1 MASRPHSTFP
11 RQTPRNFFPWPV
23 YGERRGA
30 YVRHMKTWFITGAS
44 TGFGRELAAAVIA
57 HGDQVAVTARDV
69 SKVEDFAQDYP
80 LQAKPYALDVTQP
93 DSITTAM
100 AEAQRDFGR
109 LDVVVNNAGYGL
121 IGALEEC
128 SDEQMLRN
136 IETNLTGP
144 LRVMRAALP
153 MFRAQGGGHFINMGA
168 AAAISN
174 YAGFGVYGGAKA
186 GMELASEAVAAEAG
200 AFGVKVTVVI
210 PGPFRTEFIAR
221 SLDRA
226 AAGGT
231 PEYAGTAGKFLS
243 FLEKVDGK
251 QPGDPAAA
259 ARAIITAVESEKPP
273 FRLVLG
279 KYAYQ
284 KARRQLDKER
294 AELDAWENVGLPTDF
309 GV

>member
-1 MASRPHSTFP
+1 
-11 RQTPRNFFPWPV
+11 
-23 YGERRGA
+23 
-30 YVRHMKTWFITGAS
+30 MKTWFITGAS
-44 TGFGRELAAAVIA
+44 SGFGRELAAAVIA
-57 HGDQVAVTARDV
+57 HGDQVAVTARDI
-69 SKVEDFAQDYP
+69 SKIEDFVEDYP
-80 LQAKPYALDVTQP
+80 LQAKAYELDVTKP
-93 DSITTAM
+93 ESITAAL
-100 AEAQRDFGR
+100 AEARRDFGR

-136 IETNLTGP
+136 IDTNLTGP

-153 MFRAQGGGHFINMGA
+153 MFREQRSGHFINMGA

-174 YAGFGVYGGAKA
+174 YAGFCVYGGAKA
-186 GMELASEAVAAEAG
+186 GMELASESVASEG
-200 AFGVKVTVVI
+200 APFGVKVTVVI

-226 AAGGT
+226 TEPVA
-231 PEYAGTAGKFLS
+231 EYAATSGKFLS

-259 ARAIITAVESEKPP
+259 AQAIIAAVESEKPP

-294 AELDAWENVGLPTDF
+294 AELDAWEQVGLPTDF
-309 GV
+309 AG

>member
-1 MASRPHSTFP
+1 
-11 RQTPRNFFPWPV
+11 
-23 YGERRGA
+23 
-30 YVRHMKTWFITGAS
+30 MKTWFITGAS
-44 TGFGRELAAAVIA
+44 SGFGRALAAAVIA
-57 HGDQVAVTARDV
+57 HGHQVAVTARDV
-69 SKVEDFAQDYP
+69 SQVEDFVEDYP
-80 LQAKPYALDVTQP
+80 LQVRAYALDVLQP
-93 DSITTAM
+93 ESIRQAV
-100 AEAQRDFGR
+100 AEARRDFGR

-128 SDEQMLRN
+128 SEEQMLRN

-153 MFRAQGGGHFINMGA
+153 IFREQRGGHFINMGA

-174 YAGFGVYGGAKA
+174 YAGFSVYGGAKA
-186 GMELASEAVAAEAG
+186 GMELASEAVAAEA
-200 AFGVKVTVVI
+200 APFGVKVTIVI
-210 PGPFRTEFIAR
+210 PGPFRTDFITR

-226 AAGGT
+226 EQSV
-231 PEYAGTAGKFLS
+231 PEYAVTAGKFRG

-259 ARAIITAVESEKPP
+259 AQAIIQAVESDKPP

-284 KARRQLDKER
+284 KARRQLDR
-294 AELDAWENVGLPTDF
+294 LRGELDGWEPVGLATDYP
-309 GV
+309 V

>member
-1 MASRPHSTFP
+1 
-11 RQTPRNFFPWPV
+11 
-23 YGERRGA
+23 
-30 YVRHMKTWFITGAS
+30 MKTWFITGAS
-44 TGFGRELAAAVIA
+44 SGFGRELAAAVIA
-57 HGDQVAVTARDV
+57 HGDRVAVTARDV
-69 SKVEDFAQDYP
+69 SKVEDFVQDFP
-80 LQAKPYALDVTQP
+80 LQAKAYALDVTQP
-93 DSITTAM
+93 QSISAALT
-100 AEAQRDFGR
+100 EAQQDFGQ

-153 MFRAQGGGHFINMGA
+153 FFREQRAGHFINIGA

-174 YAGFGVYGGAKA
+174 YAGFCVYGGAKA
-186 GMELASEAVAAEAG
+186 GMELASEAVAAEASP
-200 AFGVKVTVVI
+200 FGVKVTVVI

-226 AAGGT
+226 AGGGL
-231 PEYAGTAGKFLS
+231 PEYAATSGKFLS

-259 ARAIITAVESEKPP
+259 ARAIIAVVQSDKPP

-284 KARRQLDKER
+284 KARRQLDQER
-294 AELDAWENVGLPTDF
+294 AELDAWEEVGLPTDF
-309 GV
+309 ST

>member
-1 MASRPHSTFP
+1 
-11 RQTPRNFFPWPV
+11 
-23 YGERRGA
+23 
-30 YVRHMKTWFITGAS
+30 MKTWFITGAS
-44 TGFGRELAAAVIA
+44 SGFGRALAAAVIA
-57 HGDQVAVTARDV
+57 HGHQVAVTARDV
-69 SKVEDFAQDYP
+69 SQVEDFVEDYP
-80 LQAKPYALDVTQP
+80 LQVRAYALDVLQP
-93 DSITTAM
+93 ESIRQAV
-100 AEAQRDFGR
+100 AEARRDFGR

-128 SDEQMLRN
+128 SEEQMLRN

-153 MFRAQGGGHFINMGA
+153 IFREQRGGHFINMGA

-174 YAGFGVYGGAKA
+174 YAGFSVYGGAKA
-186 GMELASEAVAAEAG
+186 GMELASEAVAAEA
-200 AFGVKVTVVI
+200 APFGVKVTIVI
-210 PGPFRTEFIAR
+210 PGPFRTDFISR

-226 AAGGT
+226 EQSV
-231 PEYAGTAGKFLS
+231 PEYAVTAGKFRG

-259 ARAIITAVESEKPP
+259 AQAIIQAVESDKPP

-284 KARRQLDKER
+284 KARRQLDR
-294 AELDAWENVGLPTDF
+294 LRGELDGWEPVGLATDYP
-309 GV
+309 V

>member
-1 MASRPHSTFP
+1 
-11 RQTPRNFFPWPV
+11 
-23 YGERRGA
+23 
-30 YVRHMKTWFITGAS
+30 MKTWFITGAS
-44 TGFGRELAAAVIA
+44 SGFGRELAAAVIA
-57 HGDQVAVTARDV
+57 HGDQVAVTARDI
-69 SKVEDFAQDYP
+69 SKIEDFVDDYP
-80 LQAKPYALDVTQP
+80 LQAKAYELDVTKP
-93 DSITTAM
+93 ESITSAL
-100 AEAQRDFGR
+100 AEARRDFGR

-136 IETNLTGP
+136 IDTNLTGP

-153 MFRAQGGGHFINMGA
+153 MFREQRSGHFINMGA

-174 YAGFGVYGGAKA
+174 YAGFCVYGGAKA
-186 GMELASEAVAAEAG
+186 GMELASESVASEG
-200 AFGVKVTVVI
+200 APFGVKVTVVI

-226 AAGGT
+226 TEPVA
-231 PEYAGTAGKFLS
+231 EYAATSGKFLS

-259 ARAIITAVESEKPP
+259 AQAIIAAVESEKPP

-294 AELDAWENVGLPTDF
+294 AELDAWEQVGLPTDF
-309 GV
+309 AG

>member
-1 MASRPHSTFP
+1 
-11 RQTPRNFFPWPV
+11 
-23 YGERRGA
+23 
-30 YVRHMKTWFITGAS
+30 MKTWFITGTS
-44 TGFGRELAAAVIA
+44 SGFGRELATAVIA
-57 HGDQVAVTARDV
+57 HGDRVAVTARDL
-69 SKVEDFAQDYP
+69 SKVEDFVDDYP
-80 LQAKPYALDVTQP
+80 LQAKAYELDVTKP
-93 DSITTAM
+93 ESITA
-100 AEAQRDFGR
+100 ALQEAQRDFGR

-136 IETNLTGP
+136 IDTNLTGP

-153 MFRAQGGGHFINMGA
+153 LFRGQRGGHFINMGA

-174 YAGFGVYGGAKA
+174 YAGFCVYGGAKA
-186 GMELASEAVAAEAG
+186 GMELASEAVAAEA
-200 AFGVKVTVVI
+200 APFGVKVTVVI

-226 AAGGT
+226 TGPVG
-231 PEYAGTAGKFLS
+231 EYAATAGKFLS

-259 ARAIITAVESEKPP
+259 AQAIIAAVESEKPP

-294 AELDAWENVGLPTDF
+294 AELDAWEPVGLPTDF
-309 GV
+309 VV

>member
-1 MASRPHSTFP
+1 M
-11 RQTPRNFFPWPV
+11 
-23 YGERRGA
+23 
-30 YVRHMKTWFITGAS
+30 
-44 TGFGRELAAAVIA
+44 AAAVIA
-57 HGDQVAVTARDV
+57 HGDRVAVTARDV
-69 SKVEDFAQDYP
+69 SKVEDFVEDFP
-80 LQAKPYALDVTQP
+80 LQAKAYALDVTQP
-93 DSITTAM
+93 ASITA
-100 AEAQRDFGR
+100 AVGEAQRDFGS

-153 MFRAQGGGHFINMGA
+153 GFRAQGSGHFINIGA

-174 YAGFGVYGGAKA
+174 YAGFSVYGGAKA

-200 AFGVKVTVVI
+200 PFGVKVTIVI

-226 AAGGT
+226 SAPVAA
-231 PEYAGTAGKFLS
+231 YAATAGKFLS

-259 ARAIITAVESEKPP
+259 AQAIIAAVESAKPP

-294 AELDAWENVGLPTDF
+294 AELDAWETVGLPTDF
-309 GV
+309 EG

>member
-1 MASRPHSTFP
+1 
-11 RQTPRNFFPWPV
+11 
-23 YGERRGA
+23 
-30 YVRHMKTWFITGAS
+30 MKTWFITGAS
-44 TGFGRELAAAVIA
+44 SGFGRALALAVIA
-57 HGDQVAVTARDV
+57 HGEQVAVTAREV
-69 SKVEDFAQDYP
+69 EAVEDLAADFP
-80 LQAKPYALDVTQP
+80 LQVRAYALDLTVP
-93 DSITTAM
+93 ESITAAV
-100 AEAQRDFGR
+100 AEAQRAFGR
-109 LDVVVNNAGYGL
+109 LDVVVNNGGYGL

-128 SDEQMLRN
+128 SEEQMLRN

-153 MFRAQGGGHFINMGA
+153 GFRAQGGGHFINIGA
-168 AAAISN
+168 AAAVSN
-174 YAGFGVYGGAKA
+174 YAGFSVYGGAKA

-200 AFGVKVTVVI
+200 PFGVKVTVVI

-226 AAGGT
+226 AMAV
-231 PEYAGTAGKFLS
+231 PDYAPTAGKFLS

-259 ARAIITAVESEKPP
+259 ARAIIAVAESAKPP

-294 AELDAWENVGLPTDF
+294 SELDAWEGVGMPTDF
-309 GV
+309 AG

>member
-1 MASRPHSTFP
+1 
-11 RQTPRNFFPWPV
+11 
-23 YGERRGA
+23 
-30 YVRHMKTWFITGAS
+30 MKTWFITGAS
-44 TGFGRELAAAVIA
+44 SGFGRELAAAVIA
-57 HGDQVAVTARDV
+57 RGDQVAVTARDL
-69 SKVEDFAQDYP
+69 SKVADFVDDYP
-80 LQAKPYALDVTQP
+80 LQAKAYELDVTKP
-93 DSITTAM
+93 ASIPKAVV
-100 AEAQRDFGR
+100 EARRDFGR

-136 IETNLTGP
+136 IDTNLTGP

-153 MFRAQGGGHFINMGA
+153 MFREQRGGHFINMGA

-174 YAGFGVYGGAKA
+174 YAGFCVYGGAKA
-186 GMELASEAVAAEAG
+186 GLELASEAVAAEAG
-200 AFGVKVTVVI
+200 PFGVNVTVVI

-226 AAGGT
+226 TEPVA
-231 PEYAGTAGKFLS
+231 EYAATAGKFLS

-259 ARAIITAVESEKPP
+259 AQAIIAVVESEKPP

-294 AELDAWENVGLPTDF
+294 AELDAWEKVGLPTDYA
-309 GV
+309 G

>member
-1 MASRPHSTFP
+1 M
-11 RQTPRNFFPWPV
+11 
-23 YGERRGA
+23 
-30 YVRHMKTWFITGAS
+30 
-44 TGFGRELAAAVIA
+44 AAAVIA

-69 SKVEDFAQDYP
+69 ATVEDFVQDYP
-80 LQAKPYALDVTQP
+80 LQAKAYALDVTQP
-93 DSITTAM
+93 DSVTA
-100 AEAQRDFGR
+100 ALTEARRDFGR

-128 SDEQMLRN
+128 GEEQMLRN

-144 LRVMRAALP
+144 LRVMRGALP
-153 MFRAQGGGHFINMGA
+153 IFREQKGGHFVNIGA

-174 YAGFGVYGGAKA
+174 YAGFCVYGGAKA

-200 AFGVKVTVVI
+200 PFGVKVTVVI
-210 PGPFRTEFIAR
+210 PGPFRTEFISR

-226 AAGGT
+226 AQPG
-231 PEYAGTAGKFLS
+231 PEYAATAGKFLS

-294 AELDAWENVGLPTDF
+294 AELDAWEAVGMPTDF
-309 GV
+309 AG

>member
-1 MASRPHSTFP
+1 
-11 RQTPRNFFPWPV
+11 
-23 YGERRGA
+23 
-30 YVRHMKTWFITGAS
+30 MKTWFITGAS
-44 TGFGRELAAAVIA
+44 SGFGRALAAAVIA
-57 HGDQVAVTARDV
+57 HGHQVAVTARDV
-69 SKVEDFAQDYP
+69 SQVEDFVEDYP
-80 LQAKPYALDVTQP
+80 LQVRAYALDVLQP
-93 DSITTAM
+93 ESIRQAV
-100 AEAQRDFGR
+100 AEARRDFGR

-128 SDEQMLRN
+128 SEEQMLRN

-153 MFRAQGGGHFINMGA
+153 IFREQRGGHFINMGA

-174 YAGFGVYGGAKA
+174 YAGFSVYGGAKA
-186 GMELASEAVAAEAG
+186 GMGLASEAVAAEA
-200 AFGVKVTVVI
+200 APFGVKVTIVI
-210 PGPFRTEFIAR
+210 PGPFRTDFISR

-226 AAGGT
+226 EQSV
-231 PEYAGTAGKFLS
+231 PEYAVTAGKFRG

-259 ARAIITAVESEKPP
+259 AQAIIQAVESDKPP

-284 KARRQLDKER
+284 KARRQLDR
-294 AELDAWENVGLPTDF
+294 LRGELDGWEPVGLATDYP
-309 GV
+309 V

>member
-1 MASRPHSTFP
+1 
-11 RQTPRNFFPWPV
+11 
-23 YGERRGA
+23 
-30 YVRHMKTWFITGAS
+30 MKTWFITGAS
-44 TGFGRELAAAVIA
+44 SGFGRELAAAVIA
-57 HGDQVAVTARDV
+57 HGDQVAVTARDI
-69 SKVEDFAQDYP
+69 SKIEDFVEDYP
-80 LQAKPYALDVTQP
+80 LQAKAYELDVTKP
-93 DSITTAM
+93 ESITSAL
-100 AEAQRDFGR
+100 AEARRDFGR

-136 IETNLTGP
+136 IDTNLTGP

-153 MFRAQGGGHFINMGA
+153 MFREQRSGHFINMGA

-174 YAGFGVYGGAKA
+174 YAGFCVYGGAKA
-186 GMELASEAVAAEAG
+186 GMELASESVASEG
-200 AFGVKVTVVI
+200 APFGVKVTVVI

-226 AAGGT
+226 AEPVA
-231 PEYAGTAGKFLS
+231 EYAATSGKFLS

-259 ARAIITAVESEKPP
+259 AQAIIAAVESEKPP

-294 AELDAWENVGLPTDF
+294 AELDAWEPVGLPTDF
-309 GV
+309 VV

>member
-1 MASRPHSTFP
+1 
-11 RQTPRNFFPWPV
+11 
-23 YGERRGA
+23 
-30 YVRHMKTWFITGAS
+30 MKTWFITGAS
-44 TGFGRELAAAVIA
+44 SGFGRELAAAVIA
-57 HGDQVAVTARDV
+57 RGDQVAVTARDL
-69 SKVEDFAQDYP
+69 SKVADFVDDYP
-80 LQAKPYALDVTQP
+80 LQAKAYELDVTKP
-93 DSITTAM
+93 ASIPKAVV
-100 AEAQRDFGR
+100 EARRDFGR

-136 IETNLTGP
+136 IDTNLTGP

-153 MFRAQGGGHFINMGA
+153 MFREQRGGHFINMGA

-174 YAGFGVYGGAKA
+174 YAGFCVYGGAKA
-186 GMELASEAVAAEAG
+186 GLELASEAVAAEAG
-200 AFGVKVTVVI
+200 PFGVNVTVVI

-226 AAGGT
+226 TEPVA
-231 PEYAGTAGKFLS
+231 EYAATAGKFLS

-259 ARAIITAVESEKPP
+259 AQAIIAAVESEKPP

-284 KARRQLDKER
+284 KVRRQLDKER
-294 AELDAWENVGLPTDF
+294 AELDAWEKVGLPTDYA
-309 GV
+309 G

>member
-1 MASRPHSTFP
+1 
-11 RQTPRNFFPWPV
+11 
-23 YGERRGA
+23 
-30 YVRHMKTWFITGAS
+30 MKSWFITGAS
-44 TGFGRELAAAVIA
+44 SGFGRALAAAVIA
-57 HGDQVAVTARDV
+57 HGHQVAVTARDV
-69 SKVEDFAQDYP
+69 SQVEDFVEDYP
-80 LQAKPYALDVTQP
+80 LQVRAYALDVLQP
-93 DSITTAM
+93 ESIRQAV
-100 AEAQRDFGR
+100 AEARRDFGR

-128 SDEQMLRN
+128 SEEQMLRN

-153 MFRAQGGGHFINMGA
+153 VFREQRGGHFINMGA

-174 YAGFGVYGGAKA
+174 YAGFSVYGGAKA
-186 GMELASEAVAAEAG
+186 GMELASEAVAAEA
-200 AFGVKVTVVI
+200 APFGVKVTIVI
-210 PGPFRTEFIAR
+210 PGPFRTDFISR

-226 AAGGT
+226 EQSV
-231 PEYAGTAGKFLS
+231 PEYAVTAGKFRG

-259 ARAIITAVESEKPP
+259 AQAIIQAVESDKPP

-284 KARRQLDKER
+284 KARRQLDR
-294 AELDAWENVGLPTDF
+294 LRGELDGWEPVGLATDYP
-309 GV
+309 V

>member
-1 MASRPHSTFP
+1 
-11 RQTPRNFFPWPV
+11 
-23 YGERRGA
+23 
-30 YVRHMKTWFITGAS
+30 MKTWFITGAS
-44 TGFGRELAAAVIA
+44 SGFGRALAAAVIA
-57 HGDQVAVTARDV
+57 HGHQVAVTARDV
-69 SKVEDFAQDYP
+69 SQVEDFVEDYP
-80 LQAKPYALDVTQP
+80 LQVRAYALDVLQP
-93 DSITTAM
+93 ESIRQAV
-100 AEAQRDFGR
+100 AEARRDFGR

-128 SDEQMLRN
+128 SEEQMLRN

-153 MFRAQGGGHFINMGA
+153 IFREQRGGHFINMGA

-174 YAGFGVYGGAKA
+174 YAAFSVYGGAKA
-186 GMELASEAVAAEAG
+186 GMELASEAVEAEA
-200 AFGVKVTVVI
+200 APFGVKVTIVI
-210 PGPFRTEFIAR
+210 PGPFRTDFITR

-226 AAGGT
+226 EQSV
-231 PEYAGTAGKFLS
+231 PEYAVTAGKFRG

-259 ARAIITAVESEKPP
+259 AQAIIQAVESDKPP

-284 KARRQLDKER
+284 KARRQLDR
-294 AELDAWENVGLPTDF
+294 LRGELDGWEPVGLATDYP
-309 GV
+309 V

>member
-1 MASRPHSTFP
+1 
-11 RQTPRNFFPWPV
+11 
-23 YGERRGA
+23 
-30 YVRHMKTWFITGAS
+30 MKTWFITGAS
-44 TGFGRELAAAVIA
+44 SGFGRALAAAVIA
-57 HGDQVAVTARDV
+57 HGHQVAVTARDV
-69 SKVEDFAQDYP
+69 SQVEDFVEDYP
-80 LQAKPYALDVTQP
+80 LQVRAYALDVLQP
-93 DSITTAM
+93 ESIRQAV
-100 AEAQRDFGR
+100 AEARRDFGR

-128 SDEQMLRN
+128 SEEQMLRN

-153 MFRAQGGGHFINMGA
+153 IFREQRGGHFINMGA

-174 YAGFGVYGGAKA
+174 YAGFSVYGGAKA
-186 GMELASEAVAAEAG
+186 GMELASEAVAAEA
-200 AFGVKVTVVI
+200 APFGVKVTIVI
-210 PGPFRTEFIAR
+210 PGPFRTDFITR

-226 AAGGT
+226 EQSV
-231 PEYAGTAGKFLS
+231 PEYAVTAGKFRG

-259 ARAIITAVESEKPP
+259 AQAIIQAVESDKPP

-284 KARRQLDKER
+284 KARRQLDR
-294 AELDAWENVGLPTDF
+294 LRGELDGWEPVGLETDYP
-309 GV
+309 V

>member
-1 MASRPHSTFP
+1 M
-11 RQTPRNFFPWPV
+11 
-23 YGERRGA
+23 
-30 YVRHMKTWFITGAS
+30 
-44 TGFGRELAAAVIA
+44 AAAVIA
-57 HGDQVAVTARDV
+57 HGDRVAVTARDI
-69 SKVEDFAQDYP
+69 STVEDFAEDYP
-80 LQAKPYALDVTQP
+80 LQAKAYALDVTQP
-93 DSITTAM
+93 ESITA
-100 AEAQRDFGR
+100 AVGEAQRDFGK

-153 MFRAQGGGHFINMGA
+153 GFRAQGSGHFINIGA

-174 YAGFGVYGGAKA
+174 YAGFSIYGGAKA

-200 AFGVKVTVVI
+200 LFGVKVTVVI

-221 SLDRA
+221 SLDRGA
-226 AAGGT
+226 QPMA
-231 PEYAGTAGKFLS
+231 EYAATAGKFLS

-259 ARAIITAVESEKPP
+259 ARAIIAAAESEKPP

-294 AELDAWENVGLPTDF
+294 AELDAWETVGLPTDF
-309 GV
+309 TG